1 MALTFVRF
9 AVWGNLAERDGR
21 CITGLRHKGAVGG
34 ADRTWEAVSVQEE
47 HNTWGPLA
55 SSISSDWELE
65 VLGWLQDSW
74 FWVWLFLFLPLTLGK
89 LLRCQVGHTVPFIGW
104 PWRSRLSK
112 GLVTLNQDG
121 LEFFV
126 VFLVSGLLKF
136 NVTLF
141 KCAALWF
148 LASSYSHMTTFKIQS
163 RTSLVVQWLRLRA
176 ANTEGAD
183 SSPAWETKIPHAL
196 WHKQK
201 I

>member
-21 CITGLRHKGAVGG
+21 WITGLRHKGEVGG
-34 ADRTWEAVSVQEE
+34 QTERGKLSESRR
-47 HNTWGPLA
+47 
-55 SSISSDWELE
+55 SITRGGHLPHPSPQTEPE
-65 VLGWLQDSW
+65 VLGGLPDSW
-74 FWVWLFLFLPLTLGK
+74 VWVWLFLFLPLTLGR
-89 LLRCQVGHTVPFIGW
+89 LLRCPLGHTVPFIGW
-104 PWRSRLSK
+104 LWRSRLSK

-126 VFLVSGLLKF
+126 CFLVSGLLKF
-136 NVTLF
+136 NFTLF

-148 LASSYSHMTTFKIQS
+148 LASSYSPMTTLKIQS

-176 ANTEGAD
+176 ANTEGAG
-183 SSPAWETKIPHAL
+183 SSPGWETKIPHAL